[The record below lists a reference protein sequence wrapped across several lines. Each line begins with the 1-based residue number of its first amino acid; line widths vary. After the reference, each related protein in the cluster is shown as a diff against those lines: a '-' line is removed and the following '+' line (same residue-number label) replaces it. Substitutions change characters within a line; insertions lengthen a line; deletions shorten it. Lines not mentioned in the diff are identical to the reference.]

1 MKKSEPMSES
11 KRNKLSKSGV
21 ADDWLVTTERKT
33 KSIRDNG
40 FSCKWEDESDFVYSV
55 VSPDVAMVEFIVM
68 DSDAGFLDDTMCKT
82 AVPVSCL
89 RKGIRSIQFYDQCS
103 RQHGP
108 FEMARVLV
116 DVDIKHIV

>member
-1 MKKSEPMSES
+1 MQRSESISES
-11 KRNKLSKSGV
+11 KRNKLSKSNV

-40 FSCKWEDESDFVYSV
+40 FSCKWAESDFVYSV
-55 VSPDVAMVEFIVM
+55 VSSDVAMVEFIVM

-82 AVPVSCL
+82 AVPVSSL
-89 RKGIRSIQFYDQCS
+89 RQGIRSVKFYDQCS